1 MKDHDNTGGARALL
15 FERLVD
21 EEPNRKEEQPFR
33 VLSKRKLWESVRR
46 ELGQLLNTRCPVLLP
61 LIGEEERTVINY
73 GIPDFT
79 ALSPHSS
86 VDRQLIAAIIGQTIT
101 AYEPRLRNVRVS
113 VENFDEHERTLRITV
128 DADLITDSVIEMHS
142 YPESSSSAEPV
153 SFPIILNNRS
163 GVLEVYE
170 YE

>member
-1 MKDHDNTGGARALL
+1 MKDHGNTGGARALL

-33 VLSKRKLWESVRR
+33 VLSKKKLRESVRR
-46 ELGQLLNTRCPVLLP
+46 ELGQLLNTRCPVPLP
-61 LIGEEERTVINY
+61 LIGEVERTVINY

-86 VDRQLIAAIIGQTIT
+86 VDRQLIAAIIGQTIA
-101 AYEPRLRNVRVS
+101 AYEPRLCHVS
-113 VENFDEHERTLRITV
+113 VSVDHFDEHEHALHITV
-128 DADLITDSVIEMHS
+128 DADLVTDIVIEMHS

-153 SFPIILNNRS
+153 SFPIVLNNKS
-163 GVLEVYE
+163 GILEVYE